1 MRVLLVT
8 PPEFNLAKFSLP
20 NAVMAATTFPPIGL
34 LYISSYLKAHIGCDV
49 RLYDWQ
55 LHGSKIGDIMPVIR
69 EYQPHVIGIMAYTFC
84 FYDTIALARMIKA
97 HDASIHISLGGINL
111 SYYPD
116 ESLSHDCIDS
126 IVQGEGEVAFAEI
139 VRRVAAGRDP
149 DGIPGVNYRKDGRIF
164 HGPPTERILD
174 LDSLPM
180 PDREMVV
187 DEDYRFVIDPDIK
200 QTPMFTVRGCPYPCN
215 YCNVTDKKPVLR
227 SAKNVVD
234 EFEQCVAL
242 GYGFVDIYD
251 DTFNLKLDRAKEI
264 CQGIIDRRLD
274 IKWSFRGR
282 TDKVDDEFMR
292 LAAESGCDRVNFGI
306 ETATDAINKASGK
319 GIDQKII
326 RRAVELAQK
335 NKVRVLGYFMLG
347 FPYETEQQMNDTID
361 FAIELDVDYA
371 QFVAVVPLPGT
382 RLYRQA
388 VEEGG
393 LPSDYYRD
401 QILNP
406 QKEFYLKRWETN
418 LSDEEVIKITQRA
431 YRRFYFRPSYILK
444 RLADRPPLHLLI
456 KQAGAAAKL
465 AAHQISSFW

>member
-34 LYISSYLKAHIGCDV
+34 LYISSYLKEHAGCDV

-55 LHGSKIGDIMPVIR
+55 LHGNKLGDIMPTIR
-69 EYQPHVIGIMAYTFC
+69 EYSPDVVGIMAYTFC
-84 FYDTIALARMIKA
+84 FYDTIMLARMIKEYA
-97 HDASIHISLGGINL
+97 PQTHICLGGINL

-116 ESLSHDCIDS
+116 ESMSHDCIDS
-126 IVQGEGEVAFAEI
+126 IVVGEGEEAFAEI
-139 VRRVAAGRDP
+139 CRRVQAGRDLK
-149 DGIPGVNYRKDGRIF
+149 GIAGVNYRKNGKIV
-164 HGPPTERILD
+164 HGPPVERILD
-174 LDSLPM
+174 LDALPL

-187 DEDYRFVIDPDIK
+187 NEDYRFVIDPNIK

-234 EFEQCVAL
+234 EFEQCVDL

-264 CQGIIDRRLD
+264 CQGIIDRRLK

-319 GIDQKII
+319 GINQKII
-326 RRAVELAQK
+326 RRAVGLAQK
-335 NKVRVLGYFMLG
+335 NDVRVLGYFMLG
-347 FPYETEQQMNDTID
+347 FPHETEQQMNDTID
-361 FAIELDVDYA
+361 FSIELDVDYA
-371 QFVAVVPLPGT
+371 QFVPVVPLPGT
-382 RLYRQA
+382 QLYLQA
-388 VEEGG
+388 VREGG
-393 LPSDYYRD
+393 LPSDYFRE

-406 QKEFYLKRWETN
+406 QAEFYLKTWETD
-418 LSDEEVIKITQRA
+418 LPEETVIKITQKA
-431 YRRFYFRPSYILK
+431 YRRFYFRPSYIMK
-444 RLADRPPLHLLI
+444 RLADRPPLTLLI